1 MKATDIDQSYDSE
14 DASLF
19 ILAVGREGPPLAAK
33 KYHLNQ
39 LQFPFVFEITS
50 DDLIFPYTQDA
61 WLKSSNSKDTIA
73 ITAIV
78 SSSKNLG
85 EPSNTEK
92 FGFGL
97 SEPVVFAGVLSRSPA
112 KVIIQ
117 DKIDK
122 NLYSSEELNLLTNVD
137 KELAAKDNIGVLN
150 ANNVVKSSKI

>member
-1 MKATDIDQSYDSE
+1 M
-14 DASLF
+14 
-19 ILAVGREGPPLAAK
+19 
-33 KYHLNQ
+33 
-39 LQFPFVFEITS
+39 
-50 DDLIFPYTQDA
+50 
-61 WLKSSNSKDTIA
+61 KSSNSKDTIA

-85 EPSNTEK
+85 EPFNTEK

-122 NLYSSEELNLLTNVD
+122 NLYSQEELNLLAKID
-137 KELAAKDNIGVLN
+137 KELAARDNKILTTN
-150 ANNVVKSSKI
+150 DAKKNFVKTSKK